1 MEHVDKITRQSLYEE
16 VWADP
21 VSKVAPRYG
30 ISGVAL
36 GKVCRKYKIPLPP
49 RGYWAKVKA
58 EHSPAKPPLP
68 AAKKFDHCSLP
79 LSRSPTHN
87 PDNPDKAQKSTLTAK
102 DRVGFIDVAE
112 ELQSPHPLIQA
123 ASQRLRRKTG
133 WDNYKG
139 LRSAPAEVFHFAVT
153 HGALDRALSIGDA
166 LIKAFE
172 RQGIKVWVDAEKNLT
187 FIGLGETALAL
198 TISEHVTRTKHE
210 ITAAEQKAIDRWR
223 RSPHRW
229 GIGGGYPSPPDY
241 DYHPT
246 GKLTISIGAY
256 PSRNWGDTPKTS
268 LEKRLH
274 QVVAGALDL
283 IEEYRIQAE
292 KRKCRRMAWQEAK
305 DQYDRRMALKKH
317 EQAQL
322 ERLKLKA
329 SQWQEAQR
337 LRQYIEA
344 VEHSAARDGQLNEEL
359 TDWLSWA
366 RIKADCIDPLI
377 AVSDIILDSPEPK
390 SPGPYY

>member
-1 MEHVDKITRQSLYEE
+1 MEQVDQITRRSIYKE
-16 VWADP
+16 VWAEP
-21 VSKVAPRYG
+21 VSRIAPRYG

-58 EHSPAKPPLP
+58 GHPPAKPPLP
-68 AAKKFDHCSLP
+68 TAKKFDNCSLP
-79 LSRSPTHN
+79 LSRSPTNN

-102 DRVGFIDVAE
+102 DRVGYIGVAE
-112 ELQSPHPLIQA
+112 ELQSPHPLIRA
-123 ASQRLRRKTG
+123 ASKRLRQKLG

-139 LRSAPAEVFHFAVT
+139 LRSVPAEVFHFEVT
-153 HGALDRALSIGDA
+153 RGALDRALLIGDA
-166 LIKAFE
+166 LIKACE
-172 RQGIKVWVDAEKNLT
+172 GQGIEVWVDAEKNLT
-187 FIGLGETALAL
+187 LIALGETALAL

-256 PSRNWGDTPKTS
+256 PSRSWGDTPKTS

-292 KRKCRRMAWQEAK
+292 KRKRRRMAWQEAK
-305 DQYDRRMALKKH
+305 DRYDRKIALRKH
-317 EQAQL
+317 EQSQV
-322 ERLKLKA
+322 ERLKVNA
-329 SQWQEAQR
+329 AQWQEAER

-344 VEHSAARDGQLNEEL
+344 VERSATRNGKLNEEL
-359 TDWLSWA
+359 ADWLSWA

-377 AVSDIILDSPEPK
+377 AISDIVLDCPEPK
-390 SPGPYY
+390 SPGSYY